1 MQYSF
6 RSLLQRNPS
15 ITVLLIRN
23 APAYSILDKKQ
34 MKKKIGTVPCL
45 FPNGVL
51 WCYILSWQE
60 KKFWLLGFSGIWSF
74 SACFHFKWWYPMDC
88 LFNDNGLSTLIV
100 KQSIWMIVFYHIQ
113 GPLSSNL
120 FSQYI
125 WALTLCSVVKYCD
138 GNREPRKVKFLL
150 LLLVIYLPIT
160 SKLTDRNTNGQGT
173 QRFGRTQWS
182 SYLNIYLSKTECIEQ
197 INSET

>member
-1 MQYSF
+1 
-6 RSLLQRNPS
+6 
-15 ITVLLIRN
+15 
-23 APAYSILDKKQ
+23 
-34 MKKKIGTVPCL
+34 
-45 FPNGVL
+45 
-51 WCYILSWQE
+51 
-60 KKFWLLGFSGIWSF
+60 
-74 SACFHFKWWYPMDC
+74 
-88 LFNDNGLSTLIV
+88 
-100 KQSIWMIVFYHIQ
+100 MIVFYHIQ

-125 WALTLCSVVKYCD
+125 WALTLCPVVKYCD
-138 GNREPRKVKFLL
+138 GKREPRKVKFLL

-160 SKLTDRNTNGQGT
+160 SKLTDRNMNGQGT